1 MSDLICELPKNSRE
15 KIIFSLG
22 DYKGHKFVDMR
33 VFIQEGDEAPVPTR
47 KGLTVSPT
55 MWAKFKAALAQVERE
70 LVAQAWLDR
79 EDLEVQDE

>member
-1 MSDLICELPKNSRE
+1 MSKQVCELSKNSRE
-15 KIIFSLG
+15 SIKFSLAEF
-22 DYKGHKFVDMR
+22 KNHKFVDMR
-33 VFIQEGDEAPVPTR
+33 IFIQEGDKDPVPTR

-55 MWAKFKAALAQVERE
+55 MWAKFKAALAQVEHE